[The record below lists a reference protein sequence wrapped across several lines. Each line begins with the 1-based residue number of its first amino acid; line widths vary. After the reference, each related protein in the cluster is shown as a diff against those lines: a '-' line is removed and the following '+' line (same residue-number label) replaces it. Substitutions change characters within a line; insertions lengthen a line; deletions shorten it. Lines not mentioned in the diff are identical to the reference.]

1 MIRNG
6 FLGFLFVLALAGRAV
21 AGTVALDLFWSESCP
36 HCREALPA
44 VAAMAAE
51 RPWLDLRTHE
61 VSADLA
67 NALLYQRM
75 AAELG
80 EEALYV
86 PAFIFC
92 GEMQTGFDA
101 KETPALLADRLEA
114 CRLRGGKAE
123 GAEPEVAL
131 PGLGRLDTRAW
142 SLPVLTVTL
151 AGLDAFNPCAF
162 FVLLFLLSLMVH
174 AKSRARM
181 LAVGGLFVAVSG
193 LAYFAFMAAWLNLF
207 VLVSHLPAVTLAA
220 GLVAVLLGGINV
232 RDFFRQGQA
241 PALAIPEAA
250 KPRLFARMRG
260 LVGAPGLAAMLA
272 GTAVLAVAANSYE
285 LLCTA
290 GFPMVF
296 TRVLTL
302 RTGDAA
308 VQYLYLAFYN
318 LVYVLPLLAIVAAFV
333 FTLGQRKL
341 GEAEGRSLKLLSGL
355 MMLGLGGVLALAP
368 GLIEDLR
375 TALGLAGSALAV
387 TLIAYRRSRKQAD
400 HRP

>member
-1 MIRNG
+1 LIRS
-6 FLGFLFVLALAGRAV
+6 FVLAASILLVLAGRAT
-21 AGTVALDLFWSESCP
+21 AGTIALDLFWSESCP

-44 VAAMAAE
+44 AAAMAAE
-51 RPWLDLRTHE
+51 RPWIDLRIHE
-61 VSADLA
+61 VSAAPA
-67 NALLYQRM
+67 NVLLYRRM

-92 GEMQTGFDA
+92 GEMHTGFDPKA
-101 KETPALLADRLEA
+101 TPALLAERLEA
-114 CRLRGGKAE
+114 CRARGGTAA
-123 GAEPEVAL
+123 GGEPEVAL
-131 PGLGRLDTRAW
+131 PWLGRLDTRAW

-174 AKSRARM
+174 AKSRGRM

-207 VLVSHLPAVTLAA
+207 VLVGHLPTVTLAA
-220 GLVAVLLGGINV
+220 GLVAVLLGAINI
-232 RDFFRQGQA
+232 RDSFRAGEPA
-241 PALAIPEAA
+241 ALAIPEAA

-260 LVGAPGLAAMLA
+260 LIGAPGLAAMLG
-272 GTAVLAVAANSYE
+272 GTAVLAVAANGYE

-302 RTGDAA
+302 RVADPAA
-308 VQYLYLAFYN
+308 QYLYLAFYN
-318 LVYVLPLLAIVAAFV
+318 LVYVLPLLAIVAAFA
-333 FTLGQRKL
+333 FTLGQRRL

-355 MMLGLGGVLALAP
+355 MMLGLGGVLVLAP
-368 GLIEDLR
+368 ELVEDPR
-375 TALGLAGSALAV
+375 AALGLAGGALVVA
-387 TLIAYRRSRKQAD
+387 LIAHRRSREQTD

>member
-6 FLGFLFVLALAGRAV
+6 FLAFLFVLALAGRAV

-44 VAAMAAE
+44 AAALASE
-51 RPWLDLRTHE
+51 RPWLDLRIHE

-67 NALLYQRM
+67 NALLFQRM
-75 AAELG
+75 AAEIG

-101 KETPALLADRLEA
+101 KATPALLADRLEA

-131 PGLGRLDTRAW
+131 PGLGRLDTRSW

-193 LAYFAFMAAWLNLF
+193 VAYFAFMAAWLNLF
-207 VLVSHLPAVTLAA
+207 VLVSHLPVVTLVA

-241 PALAIPEAA
+241 PTLAIPDAA

-260 LVGAPGLAAMLA
+260 LVGPPGLAAMLA

-302 RTGDAA
+302 RTGDTA

-375 TALGLAGSALAV
+375 TALGLAGGALAV